1 MFVSTDIAT
10 EYRGPTHYVG
20 FPVTARFSEFGAAEG
35 PNNLI
40 PQVYQ
45 WLTDHDITPSG
56 GPLYIYWRFGAD
68 HDEPVDLIVAVP
80 IPGPVEPSRGLI
92 TGQLPAGIYIVDRF
106 VGHPDGVSVRQ
117 PVVRKWAHER
127 GLSLSNPN
135 DADGER
141 WTGYAEHYLTDPAE
155 EPDPSQWTTELLF
168 LTD

>member
-1 MFVSTDIAT
+1 MFVSTNITA
-10 EYRGPTHYVG
+10 EVRPPTYYVG
-20 FPVTARFSEFGAAEG
+20 FPITARFSEFGAADG
-35 PNNLI
+35 PNSLI
-40 PQVYQ
+40 PRVYQ
-45 WLTDHDITPSG
+45 WLTEHDIPPSG
-56 GPLYIYWRFGAD
+56 GPLYIYRRFGAD

-80 IPGPVEPSRGLI
+80 TPGPVKPSRGLI
-92 TGQLPAGIYIVDRF
+92 AGQLPSGTYIVDRF

-117 PVVRKWAHER
+117 PVIQEWANER
-127 GLSLSNPN
+127 GLSLSHPT

>member
-56 GPLYIYWRFGAD
+56 GPLYIYW
-68 HDEPVDLIVAVP
+68 
-80 IPGPVEPSRGLI
+80 
-92 TGQLPAGIYIVDRF
+92 
-106 VGHPDGVSVRQ
+106 
-117 PVVRKWAHER
+117 
-127 GLSLSNPN
+127 
-135 DADGER
+135 
-141 WTGYAEHYLTDPAE
+141 
-155 EPDPSQWTTELLF
+155 
-168 LTD
+168 